1 MSTKDTRSNQ
11 SEAISDLSL
20 RLKQQKKQRNQ
31 KIRVRFTKP
40 FKRPTYFTAH
50 FLVFLALLLSL
61 IGTLTYLSNR
71 GENTELITT
80 TKSLISEQ
88 KNYEKDFTSAGYT
101 IKNPHIILNPY
112 QNSPLTALIIFET
125 EDEISPTV
133 TISGKDDKTTLSH
146 QFVKSKKHF
155 LPIYGL
161 YPNSINKVKISYEA
175 PAKTESSQ
183 NDQSIARSGNVV
195 NEDSPA
201 KKLEQY
207 ESENPLPRAD
217 IKNNPDYQDFLRKID
232 STKSPTDYQKDHE
245 GYGQFA
251 PINQTLN
258 NQLESEDSTTNSSIV
273 ATIEREFKIKTDA
286 LPDNIPAATIIK
298 ADKTALDSSLYFYS
312 PATKNNAM
320 VAYDLNGDVRWYLK
334 DTTALWENAKLN
346 NGHLLVSTERLINPP
361 YYMTGLY
368 EIDLLGK
375 IYAEYSLP
383 GGYHHDYFEL
393 QNGNLLVASNNFT
406 KQNDTVEDYVVELD
420 RKTGQIIKK
429 IDLKQILKTEDGKS
443 ENWSS
448 YDWFHNNSIYFDQ
461 NSNSLI
467 LSGRHQDAVISL
479 NYQTSEI
486 NWILGDPTNWSEE
499 YQKYFLKPVGSNFQ
513 YQWSQHAAKMTPE
526 GYLFLFDNGNNKS
539 KNPRDYIPAANSYS
553 RGVLYKINNEA
564 KTVQQLWQYGKERG
578 SDFYSPYISD
588 VDYLGKDHYLVHSG
602 GIVKANGE
610 PSNQPAGLTAGNI
623 SLLSDTV
630 EILNDKVIFELQSP
644 TNNYRVEKMNIYAG
658 VNYLPTPAKRLGS
671 LGKTEI
677 DDTKQGFITD
687 SNIGQSFLNA
697 HKITIKNEE
706 DRITI
711 SGFFKREDQVRIGL
725 YRNFNTNFYNLRV
738 SKKPYTALCVD
749 FFTEEE
755 NQNGILVTKYI
766 NKEGLRGN
774 YSLYIEYNGKL
785 YNTDKYVNTN

>member
-1 MSTKDTRSNQ
+1 MSTKDTQNEQ
-11 SEAISDLSL
+11 GETISDLSL
-20 RLKQQKKQRNQ
+20 KLKQQKNQRNQ
-31 KIRVRFTKP
+31 KIRVRLTKP
-40 FKRPTYFTAH
+40 LKRPTYFTAH
-50 FLVFLALLLSL
+50 FLVFLVLLLSL

-71 GENTELITT
+71 GENTELLAT
-80 TKSLISEQ
+80 TKSLVSEQ
-88 KNYEKDFTSAGYT
+88 KNYEKDFTSAGHT
-101 IKNPHIILNPY
+101 IKNPRIILNPY

-125 EDEISPTV
+125 DDEVSPTV
-133 TISGKDDKTTLSH
+133 TIPGKDAKTTLSH

-161 YPNSINKVKISYEA
+161 YPNSVNKIKITYETS
-175 PAKTESSQ
+175 AKTESSQ

-195 NEDSPA
+195 SQDSPA

-207 ESENPLPRAD
+207 ESESPLPTPN
-217 IKNNPDYQDFLRKID
+217 IKDSPEYQDFLRKID
-232 STKSPTDYQKDHE
+232 STKNPSDYQKDRE

-258 NQLESEDSTTNSSIV
+258 NQLESEDSTTNSGIV

-286 LPDNIPAATIIK
+286 LPDNIPAATVTK
-298 ADKTALDSSLYFYS
+298 ADKSALDSSLYFYS
-312 PATKNNAM
+312 PATKNNSM
-320 VAYDLNGDVRWYLK
+320 VAYDLNGDIRWYLK
-334 DTTALWENAKLN
+334 DTAALWENAKLS

-406 KQNDTVEDYVVELD
+406 KQNNTVEDYVVELD

-429 IDLKQILKTEDGKS
+429 VDLKQILKTEDGKS

-461 NSNSLI
+461 SSNSLI
-467 LSGRHQDAVISL
+467 LSGRHQDAVVSL

-499 YQKYFLKPVGSNFQ
+499 YQKYFLKPVGSNFE
-513 YQWSQHAAKMTPE
+513 YQWSQHAAKITPE

-539 KNPRDYIPAANSYS
+539 KNPKNYVSANHSYS
-553 RGVLYKINNEA
+553 RGVLYEINNET
-564 KTVQQLWQYGKERG
+564 KTVRQLWQYGKERG
-578 SDFYSPYISD
+578 SNFYSPYISD
-588 VDYLGKDHYLVHSG
+588 VDYLGQNHYLIHSG

-610 PSNQPAGLTAGNI
+610 PSNQPAGLTNGNL

-630 EILNDKVIFELQSP
+630 EILNNKIIFELKSS
-644 TNNYRVEKMNIYAG
+644 TNNYRVEKMDVYAG
-658 VNYLPTPAKRLGS
+658 VNYSLTSAKRLGS
-671 LGKTEI
+671 LGKTEV
-677 DDTKQGFITD
+677 DDAKQGFITD
-687 SNIGQSFLNA
+687 SNIDQSFLDT
-697 HKITIKNEE
+697 HKIMIKNEE
-706 DRITI
+706 DRITV

-749 FFTEEE
+749 IFTEEE
-755 NQNGILVTKYI
+755 NQNGIQVTKYI

-774 YSLYIEYNGKL
+774 YSLYTEYNGKL
-785 YNTDKYVNTN
+785 YNTGKYVNTN